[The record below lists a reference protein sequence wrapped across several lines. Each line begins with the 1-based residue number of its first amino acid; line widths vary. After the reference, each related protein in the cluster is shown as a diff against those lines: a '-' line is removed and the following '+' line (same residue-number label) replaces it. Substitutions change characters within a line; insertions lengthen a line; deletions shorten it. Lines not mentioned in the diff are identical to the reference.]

1 MEALKSELTQIKRAS
16 IEVLF
21 IPVPDQETALKTRKI
36 LLEIIQ
42 TAIDKILTGTVSP
55 SGSLMA
61 RYVLDELLAL
71 KKTVIN
77 LS

>member
-21 IPVPDQETALKTRKI
+21 IPVPDQENALKTRKI

>member
-1 MEALKSELTQIKRAS
+1 MEALKDELAQIKRAS
-16 IEVLF
+16 LEVLF
-21 IPVPDQETALKTRKI
+21 MELPKREDTLKARKV

-42 TAIDKILTGTVSP
+42 TAIDKILTGAVSP
-55 SGSLMA
+55 TGSLMA
-61 RYVLDELLAL
+61 KYVLEELLAL

>member
-1 MEALKSELTQIKRAS
+1 MEAFKEELAQIKRAS

-21 IPVPDQETALKTRKI
+21 IELPQRENTLKARKI

-42 TAIDKILTGTVSP
+42 TAIDKILAGAVSP
-55 SGSLMA
+55 AGSLMA
-61 RYVLDELLAL
+61 KYVLDELLAL

>member
-1 MEALKSELTQIKRAS
+1 MEGLKEELTQIKRAS

-21 IPVPDQETALKTRKI
+21 MQIPERETALKTRKI

-42 TAIDKILTGTVSP
+42 TAIDKILAGAVSP
-55 SGSLMA
+55 AGSFMA
-61 RYVLDELLAL
+61 KYVLDELLTL

>member
-1 MEALKSELTQIKRAS
+1 MEALKEELAQIKRAS
-16 IEVLF
+16 LEVLF
-21 IPVPDQETALKTRKI
+21 MEFAERETALKTRKI

-42 TAIDKILTGTVSP
+42 TGIDKIIAGAVSP
-55 SGSLMA
+55 AGSLMA
-61 RYVLDELLAL
+61 KYVLDELLVL

>member
-1 MEALKSELTQIKRAS
+1 MEGLKEELAQIKRAS
-16 IEVLF
+16 LEVLF
-21 IPVPDQETALKTRKI
+21 MPVPDQETALKTRKI

-42 TAIDKILTGTVSP
+42 TAIDKILTGAVSP
-55 SGSLMA
+55 TGSLMA
-61 RYVLDELLAL
+61 KYVLDELLAL

>member
-1 MEALKSELTQIKRAS
+1 MEGLKEELTQIKRTS
-16 IEVLF
+16 LEVLF
-21 IPVPDQETALKTRKI
+21 MPVPERETAIKIRKI

-55 SGSLMA
+55 TGSLMA
-61 RYVLDELLAL
+61 KYVLDELLAL